1 MMPPSVALGYA
12 AMALPRN
19 LAKKTLRKKHM
30 SDRIGQLFIS
40 AAVVVAGIL
49 LVLCVGMLL
58 IL

>member
-1 MMPPSVALGYA
+1 MTQSSVASGYA
-12 AMALPRN
+12 AMALPKN
-19 LAKKTLRKKHM
+19 LAKKTLRRKHM

-49 LVLCVGMLL
+49 LVLCVGVLL

>member
-1 MMPPSVALGYA
+1 
-12 AMALPRN
+12 
-19 LAKKTLRKKHM
+19 M

-49 LVLCVGMLL
+49 LAICVGVLL